1 MAILIA
7 QASTREGDR
16 LISQPQAQVPPPAPI
31 MNFGSLDWGLA
42 IGICGLVG
50 LNLWQLFKTQLNSDA
65 DLQKELIR
73 SLLDERKLLLEA
85 LVKKT

>member
-1 MAILIA
+1 MVVLVA
-7 QASTREGDR
+7 QASSREGDR
-16 LISQPQAQVPPPAPI
+16 LISQPQSQIPPPVP
-31 MNFGSLDWGLA
+31 MGFGNLDWGLA

-50 LNLWQLFKTQLNSDA
+50 LNLWQMFKTQLTSDA

-85 LVKKT
+85 LVKKP